1 MSSKPTGTHGITA
14 VRPTTLHMK
23 GLTMQL
29 NRDFRE
35 RQGEGWERPDAM
47 DQRFNPIDTC
57 PRCHEP
63 TERELAV
70 IAGEKLCD
78 ACIDDRLSAELKT
91 ASKRGPGET
100 ITTVVSRANGILRK
114 YGLNADLHWCSR
126 CQKPTASSGAMA
138 EVVRAS

>member
-1 MSSKPTGTHGITA
+1 
-14 VRPTTLHMK
+14 
-23 GLTMQL
+23 MQL

-57 PRCHEP
+57 PRCDEP

-70 IAGEKLCD
+70 INGEKLCD

-100 ITTVVSRANGILRK
+100 IATVVSRANGILRK
-114 YGLNADLHWCSR
+114 YGLERGSALVFSLSEADGTLR
-126 CQKPTASSGAMA
+126 RYTRRASLCDLRLTLNPLP
-138 EVVRAS
+138 VQVRAGSTTPVC

>member
-1 MSSKPTGTHGITA
+1 
-14 VRPTTLHMK
+14 
-23 GLTMQL
+23 MQL

-57 PRCHEP
+57 PECHEP

-114 YGLNADLHWCSR
+114 YGLNPASIAVQSATNPKPAACSI
-126 CQKPTASSGAMA
+126 AS
-138 EVVRAS
+138 R